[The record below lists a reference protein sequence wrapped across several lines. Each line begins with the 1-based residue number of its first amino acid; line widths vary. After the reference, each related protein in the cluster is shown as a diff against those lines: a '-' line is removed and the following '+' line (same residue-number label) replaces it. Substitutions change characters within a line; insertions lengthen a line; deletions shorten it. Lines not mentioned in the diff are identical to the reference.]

1 MATALTPAAPQ
12 APSQQTNHGYSG
24 IAPSAMKSGSIHSAM
39 KSTEIGDSMALCFSK
54 STTCSDNSIAHLL
67 ILLELSLFLKISF
80 SG

>member
-1 MATALTPAAPQ
+1 MAAALALAAPQ
-12 APSQQTNHGYSG
+12 APSHQTNHGDSG
-24 IAPSAMKSGSIHSAM
+24 TAPLVVKPGSVLSATKLAKIWDFMVPR
-39 KSTEIGDSMALCFSK
+39 FSK